1 MLANQLTTVLTIL
14 GINQDDEKKTEI
26 LTLLFG
32 MVESAICLRVGEP
45 QVPKA
50 LEWLTNEIVIRR
62 YQIIGAEHLQ
72 SETID
77 VIASTFKRGDILSE
91 YEGYIQSYIDNVQAN
106 SEEGKIVSNKKL
118 RML

>member
-1 MLANQLTTVLTIL
+1 MLANQLETVLKIMN
-14 GINQDDEKKTEI
+14 ISQDDSEKVEVV
-26 LTLLFG
+26 TLMFG

-62 YQIIGAEHLQ
+62 YQTIGVEHLQ

-91 YEGYIQSYIDNVQAN
+91 YEDYIQSYIDNVQAN
-106 SEEGKIVSNKKL
+106 SEEGKKVSNKKL

>member
-1 MLANQLTTVLTIL
+1 MLANQLNTVTTIL
-14 GINQDDEKKTEI
+14 GISQDDETKVEI
-26 LTLLFG
+26 ITLLFN
-32 MVESAICLRVGEP
+32 MVEGAICLRVGEP

-62 YQIIGAEHLQ
+62 YQLLGAEHLQ

-77 VIASTFKRGDILSE
+77 VIASTFKRGDILAE
-91 YEGYIQSYIDNVQAN
+91 YTEYIDSYINNIQAKT
-106 SEEGKIVSNKKL
+106 EDGKQVSGKRL

>member
-1 MLANQLTTVLTIL
+1 MLANQLNTVTKIL
-14 GINQDDEKKTEI
+14 GISQGDSEKVEI
-26 LTLLFG
+26 VTLLFG
-32 MVESAICLRVGEP
+32 MVEGAISLRIGEP

-62 YQIIGAEHLQ
+62 YQMIGTEHLQ

-77 VIASTFKRGDILSE
+77 VIASTFKRGDILGE
-91 YEGYIQSYIDNVQAN
+91 YESYIQSYIDNVQAN
-106 SEEGKIVSNKKL
+106 SEEGKIASNKKL